1 MDYLDPIRALMP
13 GIDGAVLSVLA
24 HTDGALTLRQI
35 AERSSASHP
44 QVSHHV
50 ARFEELGMIQRQ
62 IVGRGHLIRLTDS
75 APAQWVRALA
85 GLRETVLERMRD
97 AAGDILPPPES
108 IVVFGSFARG
118 TAGPES
124 DIDVL
129 VLAPPGLAEEE
140 SWLVQ
145 VAAWTDRIAAFAG
158 NPVAE
163 LIWDVD
169 ELGAHRDEPL
179 WHSIATDGIVV
190 AGNPP
195 PFTAHIKSG
204 QVGHAP

>member
-35 AERSSASHP
+35 AERSGASHP

-50 ARFEELGMIQRQ
+50 ARFEDLGLIQRQ
-62 IVGRGHLIRLTDS
+62 VVGRGHLIRLTDS

-85 GLRETVLERMRD
+85 GLREAVLERMRD
-97 AAGDILPPPES
+97 AAAEIVPAPDS

-118 TAGPES
+118 TAGRDS

-129 VLAPPGLAEEE
+129 VLAPSGLADDE
-140 SWLVQ
+140 SWLAQ
-145 VAAWTDRIAAFAG
+145 VAEWTDRIAAFAG

-163 LIWDVD
+163 LIWEVD
-169 ELGAHRDEPL
+169 DLSTHRGEPL

-190 AGNPP
+190 AGRPL
-195 PFTAHIKSG
+195 PFDPRTKPRQAH
-204 QVGHAP
+204 HAP